1 MKIMFVGDI
10 NLGEYYTGFG
20 HGPQSYA
27 LSGGG
32 SVFKRVAQ
40 IFDTADLVVGNLE
53 APITRNN
60 HNPENPECCV
70 LKVDPNCAHQLAY
83 AGIGLVQVANNHIV
97 QHGDIGFRDTL
108 QTLESIGI
116 NYVGCNKQEP
126 VVIKFE
132 DRRVAFFSASDVP
145 DNTNKNQEQY
155 QRLDEE
161 FISRVENSVLLYDDV
176 VVMLH
181 WGLESST
188 IPLPYQRRLAARLK
202 KAGVRA
208 IIGSHPHLFYEI
220 ELDSSFVCAYSL
232 GNIVFDL
239 CWDSRLLKS
248 GILEIN
254 FSSQPLQCKLWP
266 VILKE
271 YGCLPTPIDTAIDL
285 TTTHVQFDHGSSM
298 RWQHIKKTVNFW
310 ANIYKGNTRL
320 KLRFFI
326 NKILRVLGLKEKAA
340 L

>member
-1 MKIMFVGDI
+1 MFVGDI

-27 LSGGG
+27 LSGGD

-40 IFDTADLVVGNLE
+40 IFDTADFVVGNLE

-60 HNPENPECCV
+60 HNPEDPECCV
-70 LKVDPNCAHQLAY
+70 LKVDPNCAHQLAD

-97 QHGDIGFRDTL
+97 QHGDVGFQDTL
-108 QTLESIGI
+108 QTLESIGVA
-116 NYVGCNKQEP
+116 YVGCNKQEP
-126 VVIKFE
+126 VVTEFE
-132 DRRVAFFSASDVP
+132 DRCVAFFSASDVP
-145 DNTNKNQEQY
+145 DNTNRSQAQY

-161 FISRVENSVLLYDDV
+161 FLCRVESSVPLYDDV

-181 WGLESST
+181 WGLETST
-188 IPLPYQRRLAARLK
+188 VPLPYQRRLAARLK

-220 ELDSSFVCAYSL
+220 EVDSTFVCAYSL
-232 GNIVFDL
+232 GNLVFDL

-248 GILEIN
+248 GILEVD

-266 VILKE
+266 VILRE
-271 YGCLPTPIDTAIDL
+271 GGCLPTPNDKVIEL
-285 TTTHVQFDHGSSM
+285 TTTRVLYDLGGSM
-298 RWQHIKKTVNFW
+298 GWQQIKKNVSFW

-320 KLRFFI
+320 KLRFFT
-326 NKILRVLGLKEKAA
+326 NKILRVLGLKAKATS
-340 L
+340 